1 MSFFQRLDSLDRRW
15 IFAFQMLVF
24 CVAIM
29 RPVGLA
35 LDVGTE
41 TTKAFETI
49 DALPPGSIVWFGMD
63 YQAAAASEIE
73 PTGLAVFRHCMKKDL
88 RVVAGGMWPEG
99 GAMMDR
105 IIKVC
110 GPEFPDKQYGVD
122 YLNLGYRPG
131 GQVWLQ
137 QLTDNLPAAVGGVD
151 HFGDSIESYP
161 LAQGLTKIQDVALI
175 FGLTIGTPGTPEYI
189 KVVTDPHKVPMI
201 AALPA
206 SSVAVTM
213 PYLGSGQ
220 LVSMLASLRGG
231 AEYEKISGNMGS
243 AMTGMDTQS
252 FMNLTIVIFV
262 ILGNIGFFV
271 NKRAK
276 AAGRGGNGS
285 V

>member
-1 MSFFQRLDSLDRRW
+1 MSFFKRLDSLDRRW
-15 IFAFQMLVF
+15 IFVFQMVVF

-35 LDVGTE
+35 LDIGDQ

-73 PTGLAVFRHCMKKDL
+73 PTGIAVFRHCMEKNL

-99 GAMMDR
+99 GAMMERLIAVVAPD
-105 IIKVC
+105 
-110 GPEFPDKQYGVD
+110 FPDKQYGVD

-137 QLTDNLPAAVGGVD
+137 QLTVNLPDAVGGVD
-151 HFGDSIESYP
+151 YFGDPIDSYP
-161 LAQGLTKIQDVALI
+161 LAKSLTKIQDVDLI

-189 KVVTDPHKVPMI
+189 KMVTDPYNVPMI

-206 SSVAVTM
+206 SSVAITM

-220 LVSMLASLRGG
+220 LVAMLASLRGG

-243 AMTGMDTQS
+243 AMTGMDIQS

-262 ILGNIGFFV
+262 ILGNVGYFV
-271 NKRAK
+271 NKRAN
-276 AAGRGGNGS
+276 GGGKGN